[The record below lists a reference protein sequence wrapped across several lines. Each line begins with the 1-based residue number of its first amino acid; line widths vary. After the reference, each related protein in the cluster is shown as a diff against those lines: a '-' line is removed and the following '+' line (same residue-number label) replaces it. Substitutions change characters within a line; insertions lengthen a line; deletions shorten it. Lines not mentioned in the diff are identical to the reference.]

1 MKQSMMC
8 MLVAL
13 AGLVAPAQAALVQ
26 AQPEA
31 PAVPAA
37 EDTTRWRY
45 FLTTPQ
51 MGVMVTDEV
60 LGNERRTLSSY
71 TVLAQPQSGVDG
83 FLTRFEVNCDT
94 NQITDLGGTAYSGAT
109 ERGTIPSRTNGQ
121 AIIVEAQTVYE
132 SIHTYACN
140 RRYPSG
146 GGRLIT
152 GRAAA
157 IDYVRGRMSRN

>member
-1 MKQSMMC
+1 MKSKMC
-8 MLVAL
+8 VLTAL
-13 AGLVAPAQAALVQ
+13 AGLIGPTQAALSQ
-26 AQPEA
+26 TPPEA
-31 PAVPAA
+31 PAAT
-37 EDTTRWRY
+37 EDDGRWRY
-45 FLTTPQ
+45 FLVTPQ
-51 MGVMVTDEV
+51 MGVLVSDEV
-60 LGNERRTLSSY
+60 EGNERRTLSTY

-94 NQITDLGGTAYSGAT
+94 NQITDLGGTAYAGAT
-109 ERGTIPSRTNGQ
+109 ERGAIPSRTNGQ